1 MSGSSLLLQ
10 GLQSRLESNIKLKKK
25 LNLAINTIRTSNIPL
40 QNKEHV
46 IFNWFI
52 NVLEEKISNRSY
64 ILPEAESL
72 WQGFLVCLRKIDSDQ
87 INVTLKPEFLSSIV
101 DIDATASEVVCECI
115 QILCWL
121 LYKQD
126 PDSPVLADAINVC
139 LNKDA
144 IAVNI
149 CPSLLSLMENWSP
162 SKLSNF
168 PDIGKLLAKL
178 SQKQSASDTELGS
191 LKRLIGK
198 ILFTN
203 LDQLKSFFDSLESSN
218 NLFVSKDTQYVIDY
232 LSSGGDVGLLINCSR
247 STGTVSP
254 TWLEPYLLCIGLH
267 FQGISIFT
275 NGPDAFSNFDCSS
288 SASALAHLLSQAL
301 PVCDTQF
308 EVNKTRVGNY
318 ITDVVRYCLENYKL
332 SDFVCKIVSIVAEAH
347 PMLLEPLN
355 SQILAV
361 YLSDDSAP
369 STVFEVIVELM
380 KKLRQLP
387 KMVSKL
393 LLHLRSRNELSVW
406 RSKDLTVFAEAITK
420 APRVQSIEIW
430 TTLLYHISN
439 DCVPNINEDSGRN
452 MWKASA
458 PLLSCLLNTAQL
470 ADHNIPQPLA
480 ARVRGLVQNT
490 LDQVLCKLI
499 HHPFQSEDQIIF
511 AQLASSLISLTDL
524 IVNYRDEEFDNATK
538 FKDSII
544 KLVLERKKLDGFA
557 DVVIQVLC
565 SGSSVHDVELLWR
578 TFHKQLI
585 ANPQYFSQV
594 FQYIPANYFSGV
606 TEVELSDKCYGMR
619 SAMNSG
625 VKFSGHSLYLAF
637 RKLRHIEILKPLADI
652 PQEMWTCPGDMQSL
666 QSNLG
671 VAIESCLKSL
681 QLSEPLAGIINKNE
695 NLFGLD
701 HLPSCVETLP
711 KVQRL
716 AITLFCLCGLKMAEG
731 CSDNKQ
737 LVQLLGR
744 CLEGT
749 DLFRFIDT
757 AKFSRWAVD
766 QRMPKFVMQVLAR
779 EIVRFNKMLSDMFT
793 MFDLFSEDII
803 SGQEDCQQ
811 LFICLLEEISK
822 PILDESAS
830 TEKRITAGKLAK
842 LITKCLTKH
851 AKNEEILLSSDILV
865 RAASAAVRIYYQ
877 SNSGEVPA
885 KLDKF
890 IRKIVDCGLAE
901 KKINSLVL
909 INRILESQVGQHLLT
924 VDDKTAARQIALDF
938 HEHEES
944 IRFISLMLT
953 SNDVTSIEEL
963 CTVNSMQHTLLL
975 STALMSSQL
984 TFEMKKRLRPFT
996 EQLTFKLLSTA
1007 EVSSQAK
1014 SDYVLHLLSATPA
1027 LVSACVESAAITIHL
1042 SEGIE
1047 KSMERSSQSM
1057 LALVKF
1063 VRNRPNLC
1071 LRQIPLLCQT
1081 VRQNLRAVFQPDSR
1095 TSSSEAVD
1103 VCVAMQQLCEAFKKR
1118 QVDFANV
1125 APYMIGE
1132 VLNAHLNSICLKC
1145 KHVLTSCLNLL
1156 LDICDVHN
1164 LKYLGVNLPDT
1175 CNHMFKQILKDYKIN
1190 HKFTGKNI

>member
-52 NVLEEKISNRSY
+52 NVLEEKICNKTY
-64 ILPEAESL
+64 MQPEAESL
-72 WQGFLVCLRKIDSDQ
+72 WEGFLVCLRKIDTDQ
-87 INVTLKPEFLSSIV
+87 ISVTLKPEFLSSIV
-101 DIDATASEVVCECI
+101 YIDDASETVCECI

-139 LNKDA
+139 LNKDP
-144 IAVNI
+144 IATNL
-149 CPSLLSLMENWSP
+149 CHSLLSLMENWSP

-168 PDIGKLLAKL
+168 TDIGKLLAKL
-178 SQKQSASDTELGS
+178 SQEQSASDTDS

-203 LDQLKSFFDSLESSN
+203 LDQLKAFFDSLESSD
-218 NLFVSKDTQYVIDY
+218 NLYVSKDTQYVIDY
-232 LSSGGDVGLLINCSR
+232 LSNGGDVALLINCSK
-247 STGTVSP
+247 STSTVSP

-267 FQGISIFT
+267 FHGISIFT
-275 NGPDAFSNFDCSS
+275 NGPDAFSSFYSSS
-288 SASALAHLLSQAL
+288 SANALAHLLSQAL
-301 PVCDTQF
+301 PISDTEF

-318 ITDVVRYCLENYKL
+318 ITDAVRCCLENDKL
-332 SDFVCKIVSIVAEAH
+332 SDVVCKIVSIVGEAH

-361 YLSDDSAP
+361 YLSDECAP
-369 STVFEVIVELM
+369 GTVFQVIVELM

-393 LLHLRSRNELSVW
+393 LLYLRSINQLSVW
-406 RSKDLTVFAEAITK
+406 SSKDLAVFAEAIIK

-490 LDQVLCKLI
+490 LDQVLCKLM
-499 HHPFQSEDQIIF
+499 HHPFHSEDQIIF
-511 AQLASSLISLTDL
+511 AELASSLINLTDL
-524 IVNYRDEEFDNATK
+524 IANYRDEEFENATK

-544 KLVLERKKLDGFA
+544 KLVLEQKRLDGFA

-565 SGSSVHDVELLWR
+565 SGGSVHDVDLWR

-585 ANPQYFSQV
+585 ANPKYFSQV
-594 FQYIPANYFSGV
+594 FQFIPANYFSGV
-606 TEVELSDKCYGMR
+606 TEVELSVKCHGMR
-619 SAMNSG
+619 SATNSG

-637 RKLRHIEILKPLADI
+637 RKLRHIEILKSLDDI

-666 QSNLG
+666 QSKLG
-671 VAIESCLKSL
+671 VAIEGCLQRL
-681 QLSEPLAGIINKNE
+681 QLNEPLAGVSNKNKT
-695 NLFGLD
+695 LFSLD
-701 HLPSCVETLP
+701 DLPSCVETLP

-716 AITLFCLCGLKMAEG
+716 AVTLLCLCRLKMGDDG
-731 CSDNKQ
+731 CSDEKKF
-737 LVQLLGR
+737 VQLLGR

-749 DLFRFIDT
+749 DLFRFMDA

-766 QRMPKFVMQVLAR
+766 RRMPKFLMQVLAK
-779 EIVRFNKMLSDMFT
+779 EFVRFNKMLSDMLL

-803 SGQEDCQQ
+803 AGHEDCQQ

-822 PILDESAS
+822 PLLDESTS
-830 TEKRITAGKLAK
+830 TEKRSTAAKLAQ

-865 RAASAAVRIYYQ
+865 RAAAAAVKIYYQ

-901 KKINSLVL
+901 KQINSLLL
-909 INRILESQVGQHLLT
+909 INRILDSQVGQHLLT
-924 VDDKTAARQIALDF
+924 ADDKTAARQIALDF

-953 SNDVTSIEEL
+953 SNDATSIEEL
-963 CTVNSMQHTLLL
+963 CTFNSVQHTLLM

-984 TFEMKKRLRPFT
+984 TFDMKKRLRPFT
-996 EQLTFKLLSTA
+996 EQLTFKLLSMA

-1047 KSMERSSQSM
+1047 KSMFRSSESM

-1081 VRQNLRAVFQPDSR
+1081 VRQNLRAVFPPDST
-1095 TSSSEAVD
+1095 TSTSPPEAVD

-1132 VLNAHLNSICLKC
+1132 VLNAHLNSVCLKC
-1145 KHVLTSCLNLL
+1145 KHVLTACLNLL

-1164 LKYLGVNLPDT
+1164 LKYLSVNLPDT